1 MRNIKINKICKMH
14 IKSIQEGKILQDI
27 VIPVTIKRINNISN
41 AIEIEVWDK
50 NQVSYSLVHVQKEKG
65 ILALL
70 KSDKF
75 FSHITNCGHENYIQF
90 CIY

>member
-1 MRNIKINKICKMH
+1 MKRIKLNKVCRMH
-14 IKSIQEGKILQDI
+14 IKSIQNGQILQDI

-50 NQVSYSLVHVQKEKG
+50 NQVSYSLIHTQREKG
-65 ILALL
+65 ILSLL
-70 KSDKF
+70 QRDKF
-75 FSHITNCGHENYIQF
+75 FSHITHCGHDNYIQF

>member
-14 IKSIQEGKILQDI
+14 IKSIQEGKILQDV

-41 AIEIEVWDK
+41 AIEIEVWDENK
-50 NQVSYSLVHVQKEKG
+50 VSYSLIHTQKEKG
-65 ILALL
+65 ILSLL
-70 KSDKF
+70 KKDKF
-75 FSHITNCGHENYIQF
+75 FSCITNCGNDNYIQF